1 MDSVCKQSETE
12 IANVIIVVMRMMIII
27 SIKIKIMKNMM
38 TMMMVVMMMMMMM
51 MIKGKWAS
59 VNRGCGDRNSKHELR
74 PHSVIHMCTP
84 SSSTPSSPISSPPLG
99 FTFLLSSSVS
109 YLLFITKSPQF
120 FFIIFEACHIKLRPP
135 KSIRNYKR
143 KSSAK

>member
-1 MDSVCKQSETE
+1 MIMITFKMEKIWWCLWWWCPWWWWLWSFRRWAIVDSVCKQSKTE
-12 IANVIIVVMRMMIII
+12 IANVIIVAMGMVIVI
-27 SIKIKIMKNMM
+27 SMKINIMKSMM
-38 TMMMVVMMMMMMM
+38 TMMMVVVVMMMM

-84 SSSTPSSPISSPPLG
+84 SSSSPSSPISLPPLG

-109 YLLFITKSPQF
+109 YLLFIP
-120 FFIIFEACHIKLRPP
+120 
-135 KSIRNYKR
+135 
-143 KSSAK
+143 